1 MELFWSIFS
10 LIRTWFGRYSVS
22 PRIQSEC
29 RKIQTRL
36 TSNTD
41 TFYAVFILNALDFPS
56 KKFCNFLHFLQKLNT
71 REIVK
76 AYLVCFPCFYYY
88 GNSLNV
94 MFPRFPNHFLSF
106 SMVFPNVFLVFLQL
120 FQVFP
125 LYFLSFLSV
134 FYFRFCESL
143 RHN

>member
-56 KKFCNFLHFLQKLNT
+56 KKFCKFLHFLQKLNT

-106 SMVFPNVFLVFLQL
+106 SMVFPNVFPSVSTTFPGVSPVFSQFFVCFL
-120 FQVFP
+120 F
-125 LYFLSFLSV
+125 
-134 FYFRFCESL
+134 
-143 RHN
+143 